1 MLSTSGR
8 AAILGQFISYYM
20 NNDTN
25 VHNNLTFMMDA
36 IVTRSLLKDP
46 EQESE
51 EMTTTRRKWTTRL
64 NSLLQSKQHTARW
77 SAIVLIKLTCDQS
90 PSLLFAHIRPWT
102 NQLLGLVAKSE
113 TSMVHNAAIE
123 TLSQLFLYTSNKPEL
138 VREIT
143 VPNLSRFNQSILSL
157 CGKSTD
163 LLAAG
168 LLALK
173 TNFIH
178 FPSQTR
184 HVTDQCLKLCLSCLD
199 GSTIM
204 EKDIILAACQCLVA
218 SHHTAGKQNNAE
230 PWKDTL
236 LQLIGSVH
244 KSLDRIFDTID
255 EELELSERPP
265 SYPFADFSPDPLES
279 FPLIVRRIQSLNAAI
294 ATCLGSPTSIVVSVP
309 AVQLVDLACRVYNVF
324 DGSLIREFKDKTEY
338 DCLMSCLPTLH
349 LSTNKIITALLL
361 SSGSHLA
368 NYSKLFSRILIRLL
382 TEYKSQRTLKIS
394 AYRIISLCLQQFG
407 YIFGESVCKPLVAS
421 IIEDIQVTGQKVT
434 DVAPTEVKNKSM
446 KRKRDTLTNSDMLAT
461 AGLSTQGP
469 HDIQMAALD
478 ALQDLLTCFGST
490 MDMNSRNTVDA
501 KVLSRLLQFTQKSL
515 ESTTE
520 IDILIKEKLYQCLLA
535 SIMNPIEVQ
544 ASILPH
550 ALRIFSAGI
559 NEQNHQLQ
567 SICKQGLAICNLIIH
582 PRMPPIQSSGNTFAA
597 KLKQAEESNQNIS
610 TATTS
615 HYPTTD
621 STVSATLP
629 STAMNTEE
637 VVTQIT
643 DSPQQHHNNGENSA
657 AAVVVNDRDAAKQKM
672 SMMEQEIES
681 VFKANAT
688 QAAAAAAAAA
698 AQAANFAELT
708 STTTTTTMTNEIRL
722 DDNDLVVGDENDVV
736 MEQEEQADI
745 TTTTTS
751 TAAISETDAPTTTTV
766 IDQTSD
772 FTAVDMMEIQ
782 PGTEKPNKVRGDSL
796 PPTAL
801 VLDDSDDMLDG
812 DLTLPDIDMAGP
824 DTDDEGEW

>member
-1 MLSTSGR
+1 MLSTSRR

-20 NNDTN
+20 NDDTN
-25 VHNNLTFMMDA
+25 VHNNLPFMMDA
-36 IVTRSLLKDP
+36 IVTRSLLKDL
-46 EQESE
+46 EEESE

-113 TSMVHNAAIE
+113 TSMVHKAAIE

-143 VPNLSRFNQSILSL
+143 VPNLSRFNQTILGH
-157 CGKSTD
+157 CGKSID
-163 LLAAG
+163 LLPVG

-184 HVTDQCLKLCLSCLD
+184 HVTDKCIKLCLSCLD
-199 GSTIM
+199 GNAVM
-204 EKDIILAACQCLVA
+204 EKDTVLAACQCLVA
-218 SHHTAGKQNNAE
+218 THHTAGKQNNAE
-230 PWKDTL
+230 PWKDIL
-236 LQLIGSVH
+236 LHLIGSVH
-244 KSLDRIFDTID
+244 KSLDRLFDTID

-265 SYPFADFSPDPLES
+265 SYPFADFSLDPLES

-294 ATCLGSPTSIVVSVP
+294 AMCLGSPTSIVVSVP
-309 AVQLVDLACRVYNVF
+309 TVQLVDLACRVYNVF
-324 DGSLIREFKDKTEY
+324 DGSLIREFKDKTEFN
-338 DCLMSCLPTLH
+338 CLMSCLPTLH

-382 TEYKSQRTLKIS
+382 TEYKAQRTLKMS

-407 YIFGESVCKPLVAS
+407 YIFGESVCKPLVAC
-421 IIEDIQVTGQKVT
+421 IIEDIQITEQKVT

-446 KRKRDTLTNSDMLAT
+446 KRKRDTLTNSDLLAT

-501 KVLSRLLQFTQKSL
+501 KVLSRLLQSTQKSL

-520 IDILIKEKLYQCLLA
+520 TDTLIKERLYQCLLA
-535 SIMNPIEVQ
+535 SVMNPIEVQ

-559 NEQNHQLQ
+559 NERNHQLQ
-567 SICKQGLAICNLIIH
+567 TICKQGLTICNLITH

-610 TATTS
+610 TATTR
-615 HYPTTD
+615 HYPTTE

-629 STAMNTEE
+629 STEE
-637 VVTQIT
+637 SVTQVS
-643 DSPQQHHNNGENSA
+643 DSPQQYRNSDENLVA
-657 AAVVVNDRDAAKQKM
+657 PVIVDDRDAAKEKM

-681 VFKANAT
+681 VFKANA
-688 QAAAAAAAAA
+688 AA
-698 AQAANFAELT
+698 AQATNTAEST
-708 STTTTTTMTNEIRL
+708 STTTTTTTTNEIRF
-722 DDNDLVVGDENDVV
+722 DDDDAVVGDENDVV
-736 MEQEEQADI
+736 MEQEEQTNI
-745 TTTTTS
+745 TTTTT
-751 TAAISETDAPTTTTV
+751 AAIADAATTTTV
-766 IDQTSD
+766 IDQTSELIA
-772 FTAVDMMEIQ
+772 TDMMETQ
-782 PGTEKPNKVRGDSL
+782 QPNKASSDLL

-801 VLDDSDDMLDG
+801 VIDDSDDMLDG
-812 DLTLPDIDMAGP
+812 DLALPDIDMAGP